1 MFYELRIQKTMK
13 TKILGLAIGMALCLT
28 RAHADTI
35 NGTSLA
41 GLPLSADNPPDIGAS
56 AVYSSSPPSITIT
69 SGNQVSYPAGC
80 NSNSNCYNAFLDT
93 GEIILPS
100 SLVSGGYG
108 SLDTFLSSASSS
120 SPTFTASSGG
130 SNVYWDLKLT
140 DAAGSTIIV
149 NGDGGVA
156 TLDSSADAYGF
167 IVTGGVNALDWCGDV
182 NGTTTTFST
191 FAGENLNTSGLCSSP
206 SSLTG
211 STDTTPFGSYTVEA
225 LTLDVGGYAN
235 NTPQSATFT
244 SITIPGISAVPE
256 PTSVLLLASV
266 VIGLAAFRRRKF
278 SARLGS

>member
-1 MFYELRIQKTMK
+1 MK
-13 TKILGLAIGMALCLT
+13 SKILGLGIALALCLT

-35 NGTSLA
+35 TINGTGLGSL
-41 GLPLSADNPPDIGAS
+41 LLSADNPPDTGAS
-56 AVYSSSPPSITIT
+56 AVYSPSPASITIT

-130 SNVYWDLKLT
+130 SNVYWDLVLT
-140 DAAGSTIIV
+140 DPAGSTIIV
-149 NGDGGVA
+149 NGLGGVA
-156 TLDSSADAYGF
+156 TLDSSADVYGF
-167 IVTGGVNALDWCGDV
+167 VDTVGVNAGDWCGNV
-182 NGTTTTFST
+182 NETTTTFAT
-191 FAGENLNTSGLCSSP
+191 FASENLNTSGLCGSP
-206 SSLTG
+206 SSLTS
-211 STDTTPFGSYTVEA
+211 STDTTPFGNYTVED

-235 NTPQSATFT
+235 NTSQSATFT
-244 SITIPGISAVPE
+244 SVTIPNSAVPE
-256 PTSVLLLASV
+256 PTSGLLLASV

-278 SARLGS
+278 SPRIGS